1 MKVELFN
8 RYAEDV
14 QERFG
19 LSKRQMFGK
28 TMHQEYVDARQML
41 YLLCDRNNIR
51 ISYIK
56 RYMNKEG
63 KSVHH
68 STIIH
73 GIKKAKKV
81 MKEDED
87 YRSVVSSIEDNA
99 V

>member
-8 RYAEDV
+8 RYADDV

-19 LSKRQMFGK
+19 LSKRQMFRK
-28 TMHQEYVDARQML
+28 TKQQEYVDARQML
-41 YLLCDRNNIR
+41 YLLCDRSNIR

-56 RYMNKEG
+56 RYMEG
-63 KSVHH
+63 VGHRVAH

-81 MKEDED
+81 MKEDGD
-87 YRSVVSSIEDNA
+87 YRSVVSNIEANA